1 MIWKTTDHT
10 GKPTTW
16 YSKEF
21 VEEIKQF
28 CRDRIGSS
36 NYNLEYQC
44 ACKVLLEHIEKKE
57 NNGNDNQ

>member
-21 VEEIKQF
+21 VEKIKQF
-28 CRDRIGSS
+28 CRDQIEYF
-36 NYNLEYQC
+36 NYDVEYQYDW
-44 ACKVLLEHIEKKE
+44 KTLLERIEKE
-57 NNGNDNQ
+57 ESNG